1 MTDRNQAGVCM
12 LHAIYGTY
20 HLFRPAGDR
29 TPGSSGAYHTFAAA
43 ADVTI
48 IPLYAY
54 GALASSRNSEDWS
67 TLLSDTDLA
76 KEYFVPATYYALI
89 GAGSCHVFSL
99 LISIYL
105 ALMFRRIH
113 RMPPDMN
120 PLETH
125 YTTRAHK
132 RNKSSVA
139 TFSTYSD
146 GVEKRLSTPLSEH
159 RRSGAPYENISLS
172 RPPSI
177 PFMHTRQGSE
187 TSLHSRTGSQ
197 TSLHSRSSRVD
208 LPTRQYQIAPAN
220 TAPPTPP
227 IPPPSSW
234 RKSYVEVPK
243 HDPENRPNTAKEPGS
258 PSRPGT
264 SYHDTHSRPT
274 TSQQPH
280 PSRPSTGTNASY
292 RTANTTTTLHATPP
306 TPPAHRPPRF
316 TEAWFASESLVAR
329 THARQ
334 KSYDKL
340 NGSSATYLPM
350 PGIQKSY
357 EALGQR
363 YTEDDEESVSMYSD
377 DENAQPGRL
386 RRRFDDVSS
395 DEEEDAT
402 MTPIHPL
409 RSNPTTPH
417 SASKAK
423 FVAGK
428 GVLGEV
434 NPNDRRIPNSHDIAD
449 QRTLNRKSSIQP
461 ESEFVA
467 KPYGLLG
474 AELRSE
480 TTTPAVLLVGSN
492 RVVSSG
498 YDDGKETGGG
508 RFGGVFGRRNV
519 SGKVVEEGRAGG
531 GNRARGLWEQ
541 YKEEDYRDW

>member
-1 MTDRNQAGVCM
+1 M
-12 LHAIYGTY
+12 LHTVYGTY

-29 TPGSSGAYHTFAAA
+29 TPGSSGAYHTFAAV
-43 ADVTI
+43 ADLAI

-54 GALASSRNSEDWS
+54 GALATSRNSEDWS

-76 KEYFVPATYYALI
+76 KEYFVPATYYTLI
-89 GAGSCHVFSL
+89 GAGSCHVVSL
-99 LISIYL
+99 VISVYL

-120 PLETH
+120 PLESH

-146 GVEKRLSTPLSEH
+146 GVEKRLSTPMSEH
-159 RRSGAPYENISLS
+159 RRSGAPYEDVSLS

-187 TSLHSRTGSQ
+187 TSFHSRTGSQ
-197 TSLHSRSSRVD
+197 TSLHSRSSRID
-208 LPTRQYQIAPAN
+208 LPARQYQIAPAN

-234 RKSYVEVPK
+234 RNSYVELPK
-243 HDPENRPNTAKEPGS
+243 HDPENRPTTAKHSSTP

-264 SYHDTHSRPT
+264 AHRDSHSRPT
-274 TSQQPH
+274 TSHQQP
-280 PSRPSTGTNASY
+280 RPRSGTNASH
-292 RTANTTTTLHATPP
+292 RTSNTTTNLHANTPP

-316 TEAWFASESLVAR
+316 TEAWFASESLIAR
-329 THARQ
+329 TRQ
-334 KSYDKL
+334 QSYDKL
-340 NGSSATYLPM
+340 AGSSAVHLPM

-363 YTEDDEESVSMYSD
+363 YNDDDDDGESISMYSD
-377 DENAQPGRL
+377 EENAHPGRSS
-386 RRRFDDVSS
+386 RKKFDVSS
-395 DEEEDAT
+395 DEEEEAGGM

-409 RSNPTTPH
+409 RSNPTTPQTGG
-417 SASKAK
+417 KGK
-423 FVAGK
+423 FVGGGGK
-428 GVLGEV
+428 GVLGEI
-434 NPNDRRIPNSHDIAD
+434 NGNDRRVSNSHDIAD

-461 ESEFVA
+461 ESDFVA

-480 TTTPAVLLVGSN
+480 TSTPAVLMVGSN

-498 YDDGKETGGG
+498 YDDGTERGG

-531 GNRARGLWEQ
+531 TGPRGLWEH
-541 YKEEDYRDW
+541 

>member
-1 MTDRNQAGVCM
+1 M
-12 LHAIYGTY
+12 LHTLYGTY
-20 HLFRPAGDR
+20 HLARPAGGR

-43 ADVTI
+43 ADIAI

-54 GALASSRNSEDWS
+54 GALASSRNSDDWS
-67 TLLSDTDLA
+67 TLLPDTDLA
-76 KEYFVPATYYALI
+76 KEYFLPATYYTLI
-89 GAGSCHVFSL
+89 GAGSCHVLSL

-113 RMPPDMN
+113 QMPPDMN
-120 PLETH
+120 PLESH
-125 YTTRAHK
+125 YTTRTHK

-159 RRSGAPYENISLS
+159 RRSGAPYENVSLS

-187 TSLHSRTGSQ
+187 TSFHSRTGSQ

-208 LPTRQYQIAPAN
+208 LPSRQYQIAPAN

-234 RKSYVEVPK
+234 RNSYVELPK
-243 HDPENRPNTAKEPGS
+243 HDQENRPTTAKGPAS

-264 SYHDTHSRPT
+264 AYHDTHSRPT
-274 TSQQPH
+274 TSHQQQHPH

-292 RTANTTTTLHATPP
+292 RTANTTTTLHAATPP

-329 THARQ
+329 TNARQ
-334 KSYDKL
+334 KSYDRL
-340 NGSSATYLPM
+340 NGSSATHLPM

-357 EALGQR
+357 EALGKR
-363 YTEDDEESVSMYSD
+363 YNDDDEESVSMYSD
-377 DENAQPGRL
+377 DENIQP
-386 RRRFDDVSS
+386 RRRRYDVSS
-395 DEEEDAT
+395 DEEEDGA

-423 FVAGK
+423 FVAGGK

-434 NPNDRRIPNSHDIAD
+434 SANDRRVSNSHDIAD

-474 AELRSE
+474 AELRKE
-480 TTTPAVLLVGSN
+480 TTTPAVLMVGSN

-498 YDDGKETGGG
+498 YDDGKDGGG

-531 GNRARGLWEQ
+531 GQGARGLWEHH
-541 YKEEDYRDW
+541 KEDYRDW